1 MIQKT
6 RRDAM
11 KRGRK
16 SKYETNVKPRFD
28 EITKWAENGMSERD
42 MAKNLDVHYSTF
54 IEYKGKYPELNELL
68 KKSRATPVEDIKAA
82 MLKRAKGFQF
92 IEKKVIK
99 QYIDIPDDLKEML
112 ENNGIDVGGYE
123 KPQLVRTEETLKTA
137 LPDVAAGLVLL
148 QHWDKN
154 DDGTTKW
161 SRDPAKME
169 MQKAEL
175 ELKKLKAEEDVWIS
189 EREEL

>member
-1 MIQKT
+1 
-6 RRDAM
+6 M

-28 EITKWAENGMSERD
+28 EIKQWAENGMSEKD
-42 MAKNLDVHYSTF
+42 IAGNLGVHYSTF
-54 IEYKGKYPELNELL
+54 IEYKSKFPELNELL
-68 KKSRATPVEDIKAA
+68 KKSRKNPVEEIKAA

-112 ENNGIDVGGYE
+112 EAKGIDVGGYE
-123 KPQLVRTEETLKTA
+123 RPQLVRTEETLKTA
-137 LPDVAAGLVLL
+137 VPDVAAGLVLL

-154 DDGTTKW
+154 EDGSTKW
-161 SRDPAKME
+161 SRDPAKLE
-169 MQKAEL
+169 LQKEEL
-175 ELKKLKAEEDVWIS
+175 ELKRLKTEEEFW
-189 EREEL
+189 

>member
-1 MIQKT
+1 
-6 RRDAM
+6 M

-28 EITKWAENGMSERD
+28 DIKQWAENGMSERD
-42 MAKNLDVHYSTF
+42 MARNLDVHYSTF

-68 KKSRATPVEDIKAA
+68 KKSRKTPVEDIKAA

-99 QYIDIPDDLKEML
+99 QCIEFPDDLREQIEGK
-112 ENNGIDVGGYE
+112 GIDLSFYDT
-123 KPQLVRTEETLKTA
+123 PRLVRTEETLKTA
-137 LPDVAAGLVLL
+137 VPDVAAGLVLL

-154 DDGTTKW
+154 EDGSTKW
-161 SRDPAKME
+161 SRDPARLE
-169 MQKAEL
+169 LQKSEL
-175 ELKKLKAEEDVWIS
+175 ELKKLKADEEFW
-189 EREEL
+189 

>member
-1 MIQKT
+1 MITISAKSKET

-28 EITKWAENGMSERD
+28 DIKQWAENGMSERD
-42 MAKNLDVHYSTF
+42 MAGNLDVHYSTF
-54 IEYKGKYPELNELL
+54 IEYKGKFPELNELL
-68 KKSRATPVEDIKAA
+68 KKSRKHPVDDIKAA

-92 IEKKVIK
+92 IEKKVIR
-99 QYIDIPDDLKEML
+99 QYIEIPDDLREML
-112 ENNGIDVGGYE
+112 DDNGIDVRGYE

-137 LPDVAAGLVLL
+137 VPDVAAGLVLL

-154 DDGTTKW
+154 EDGTTKW
-161 SRDPAKME
+161 SRDPAKLE
-169 MQKAEL
+169 LQKEEL
-175 ELKKLKAEEDVWIS
+175 ELKRLKTEEDYW
-189 EREEL
+189 